1 MAAQTPRHVHEL
13 FAEHFS
19 AGNLEEL
26 MALYDPNAVMEQPDG
41 TVLNGREAIRAH
53 LAGFLA
59 LECRMN
65 LTVDKVIQNGNLA
78 LLLSNWTL
86 TGADTGGDA
95 IESTGRTSDLVQ
107 QQADGT
113 WVLLI
118 DNPYGGDGMP

>member
-1 MAAQTPRHVHEL
+1 MAARTPRHVHEL

-41 TVLNGREAIRAH
+41 TVLNGREAIREH

-95 IESTGRTSDLVQ
+95 IESAGRTSDLVQ

-118 DNPYGGDGMP
+118 DNPYGGEGSP